1 MSPEYKTLLTE
12 FQDTDNLTINFYI
25 YNSLLLQLKAFEGFV
40 PVFNKRPKLQEAR
53 ARMATELRRYTN
65 QLNFDF
71 TNKELELMNEVASA
85 LGMAIEASILNPAAT
100 NEALDQLLQT
110 IKLNQ
115 SNEPTNLPT
124 T

>member
-1 MSPEYKTLLTE
+1 M
-12 FQDTDNLTINFYI
+12 DNLTINFYI

-40 PVFNKRPKLQEAR
+40 PVFNKRPKLQQAR

-65 QLNFDF
+65 QLNADF

-100 NEALDQLLQT
+100 NAALDQLLQT
-110 IKLNQ
+110 IKQTQ
-115 SNEPTNLPT
+115 SNEPTNLPRT
-124 T
+124 